1 MLTIKKQYYGIKFP
15 FTAENND
22 RFFIDINEDVDG
34 KLASEIL
41 HVILTPKGTRI
52 RMPDF
57 GTDLIRY
64 IFSPND
70 DWESVRNEIVSSVA
84 KYVHGVTVTDIN
96 VTSEENNN
104 IYIDILYQYEKG
116 NIIEEKRLAVRL

>member
-22 RFFIDINEDVDG
+22 RFFIDINEGVDG

-96 VTSEENNN
+96 VTSEEDNN

>member
-15 FTAENND
+15 FTAVNND

-96 VTSEENNN
+96 VTSEEDNN

>member
-96 VTSEENNN
+96 VTSEEDNN

>member
-1 MLTIKKQYYGIKFP
+1 
-15 FTAENND
+15 
-22 RFFIDINEDVDG
+22 
-34 KLASEIL
+34 
-41 HVILTPKGTRI
+41 
-52 RMPDF
+52 MPDF

-96 VTSEENNN
+96 VTSEEDNN